1 MGTNF
6 YCRKINRKHRKMF
19 SDDLNELSQYITYNI
34 DNTELDLVEKVT
46 EFIESN
52 SDLEKEIHLG
62 KRSYGWQFL
71 WDYHDGKYFNS
82 NLDSIKE
89 FLSQDD
95 IVIYD
100 EYGNFYKVEQ
110 LFNDE
115 LSNCLYKDAMHNDG
129 MDGEYSEYYF
139 KSEDGLRFSKFENFG

>member
-6 YCRKINRKHRKMF
+6 YCKKLDKKHRKEF

-34 DNTELDLVEKVT
+34 DNIELDLVEKVK

-52 SDLEKEIHLG
+52 SDLEEEIHLG

-71 WDYHDGKYFNS
+71 WDYHNGKYFKP
-82 NLDSIKE
+82 NLESIKN
-89 FLSQDD
+89 FLSQDN
-95 IVIYD
+95 IAIYN
-100 EYGNFYKVEQ
+100 EYGEHFTVDQ

-115 LSNCLYKDAMHNDG
+115 LNNSLYKDSTHDDG
-129 MDGEYSEYYF
+129 MNGGYSEYYF
-139 KSEDGLRFSKFENFG
+139 KSEDGLRFSKFEDFS

>member
-6 YCRKINRKHRKMF
+6 YCKKLNKKRRKEF
-19 SDDLNELSQYITYNI
+19 SDSLNELSQYITYNI
-34 DNTELDLVEKVT
+34 DNTELDLVEKVK

-52 SDLEKEIHLG
+52 SDLEEEIHLG

-71 WDYHDGKYFNS
+71 WDYHNGKYFKP
-82 NLDSIKE
+82 NLESIKN

-95 IVIYD
+95 IAIYN
-100 EYGNFYKVEQ
+100 EYGEHFTVDQ

-115 LSNCLYKDAMHNDG
+115 LNNSLYKDSTHDDG
-129 MDGEYSEYYF
+129 MNGGYSEYYF
-139 KSEDGLRFSKFENFG
+139 KSEDGLRFSKFEDFS

>member
-6 YCRKINRKHRKMF
+6 YCKKINKKRRKEF
-19 SDDLNELSQYITYNI
+19 SDSLNELSQYITYNI
-34 DNTELDLVEKVT
+34 DNTELDLVEKVK

-52 SDLEKEIHLG
+52 SDLEEEIHLG

-71 WDYHDGKYFNS
+71 WDYHDGKYFKP
-82 NLDSIKE
+82 NLESIKN

-95 IVIYD
+95 IAIYN
-100 EYGNFYKVEQ
+100 EYGEHFTVDQ

-115 LSNCLYKDAMHNDG
+115 LNNSLYKDSTHDDG
-129 MDGEYSEYYF
+129 MNGGYSEYYF
-139 KSEDGLRFSKFENFG
+139 KSEDGLRFSKFEDFS

>member
-6 YCRKINRKHRKMF
+6 YCRKIDRKHRKMF
-19 SDDLNELSQYITYNI
+19 SKDLSALNEHISLNI
-34 DNTELDLVEKVT
+34 DNPEINLLEEVNR
-46 EFIESN
+46 FI
-52 SDLEKEIHLG
+52 SDYRDFEKEIHLG

-95 IVIYD
+95 IIIYD
-100 EYGNFYKVEQ
+100 EYGNFYEVEQ

-115 LSNCLYKDAMHNDG
+115 LANCLYKDAMHDDG

-139 KSEDGLRFSKFENFG
+139 KSEDGLRFSKFKDFS